1 MGQAFSPDDPC
12 HLGLEW
18 VRARLAHDPRT
29 RLLDVRARASGEVLV
44 LEGQVSTLADKAIAG
59 QVARAA
65 QHQGFFDNRI
75 QVIESDASALGMPR
89 SRPARTGLAHAA

>member
-1 MGQAFSPDDPC
+1 MGQAFSSDDPH

-29 RLLDVRARASGEVLV
+29 RLLGVRARASGETLV
-44 LEGQVSTLADKAIAG
+44 LEGQVSTLEEKAVAG
-59 QVARAA
+59 RVARRA

-75 QVIESDASALGMPR
+75 QVLESDASALGLSGRPTLP
-89 SRPARTGLAHAA
+89 SRVQAA